1 MISETQTQSVEVPTV
16 EEKNGAPKRN
26 YKKKEPKAVETVA
39 IVAKAKRSS
48 FREAD
53 KVAQAKPKR
62 EKKQPTAQSEPTG
75 HTSDVDEEYTKI
87 KNLIESDP
95 SIAEE
100 FQSIINKHLK

>member
-1 MISETQTQSVEVPTV
+1 MISETQSVEVPTV
-16 EEKNGAPKRN
+16 EKKKRN
-26 YKKKEPKAVETVA
+26 YKKKETKAVSTVA

-48 FREAD
+48 FREVD

-95 SIAEE
+95 NVAQDI
-100 FQSIINKHLK
+100 QNILKKYIK

>member
-16 EEKNGAPKRN
+16 EKKNGAPKRN

-39 IVAKAKRSS
+39 IVAKSRQKR
-48 FREAD
+48 D
-53 KVAQAKPKR
+53 
-62 EKKQPTAQSEPTG
+62 KKQSIQTPKNDDNAESEYNKF
-75 HTSDVDEEYTKI
+75 VK
-87 KNLIESDP
+87 LIETNP